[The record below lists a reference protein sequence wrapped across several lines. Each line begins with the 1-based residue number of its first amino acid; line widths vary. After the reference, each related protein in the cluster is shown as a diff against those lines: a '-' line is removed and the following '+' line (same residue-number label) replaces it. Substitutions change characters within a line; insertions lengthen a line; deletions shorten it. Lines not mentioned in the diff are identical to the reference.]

1 MPDALGSKAA
11 TGVGDPTKGPETKL
25 PVAYHEYEDEYCACR
40 APNRTCQIRVVDSG
54 GRTLRT
60 EADVARGSCCVQ
72 EGGGGG
78 KRNHSECCSR
88 ATRACDMGSRM
99 FSPLSQSR
107 GTSRRLLPLFDDREV
122 VFPHGQEDGGLEDFP
137 PSPVDASTAAS
148 SRRESCR
155 HFLPS
160 ATASFDFPHIQ
171 ALIASALSQPQGSG
185 TGTPEHPCHGSGSR
199 DALEAKSRTERRLF
213 LEPLTAIETLH
224 RFDAVSE
231 TSESSRMNGESVL
244 HEPIDAVE
252 ETHTPR
258 SATPAHGSELGRVA
272 ATMQCAL
279 SRREPSALSRCR
291 QTESVETPTSCV
303 RLEHGDLTTDSQPRG
318 CGSVSKI
325 VPARCELEA
334 NRQWMRREP
343 EQEYCGEPRYRHT
356 QETELKENAFS
367 DDEQSDCPD
376 CAIGAKFRCSSL
388 PGRFVSVNNIDT
400 ALDKKRP
407 LRRCDSP
414 LILFRR
420 HETHESEL
428 ETTSRRK
435 RTSEP
440 TSRLLQRGKR
450 QLPVRGQTDSS
461 AVAPDRLAARGP
473 ATCNRINEGHL
484 RLRQCSRC
492 LSEINH
498 PADAE
503 EDCATGEVLCRPC
516 WRSREISLWKQ
527 LTDWRAFIRGLHFLS
542 LQKHYK
548 YQLPNQ
554 LDSAAFSVHNRIEK
568 RIFFVVSHTSE
579 PAAAYLPGGWHM
591 SLYLPNP
598 TVQRDVLDVTDPKST
613 DAFTVIRA
621 DLPCGQSLFSY
632 VSRPLMTV
640 NELVHCGESR
650 TTKQKALGYV
660 SMPRSPSTV
669 LRVRDAKRH
678 KLLDIVRR
686 TKGSKSRRMPQEW
699 IAYRPNKNIAA
710 RITLFLDEYKSIAGR
725 DATILFDDSANPT
738 TKMLALVCLCYIQ
751 LLSFGR
757 CAGAEI

>member
-11 TGVGDPTKGPETKL
+11 TGVGEPTEDPETKL
-25 PVAYHEYEDEYCACR
+25 PVAYHECEDEYFAR
-40 APNRTCQIRVVDSG
+40 SAPDRTCQIRVVDSG

-72 EGGGGG
+72 ESGGGG

-99 FSPLSQSR
+99 FSPLLQSR
-107 GTSRRLLPLFDDREV
+107 GSNRRLLPPFDDRAV
-122 VFPHGQEDGGLEDFP
+122 VFPHGQEDGGFENFP

-160 ATASFDFPHIQ
+160 ATTSLDFPHIQ

-185 TGTPEHPCHGSGSR
+185 TGAPKHPGHGSGRR
-199 DALEAKSRTERRLF
+199 DAVEAESRTERRLF
-213 LEPLTAIETLH
+213 LEPQTAIETLH

-231 TSESSRMNGESVL
+231 TSESSRMIGESVL

-258 SATPAHGSELGRVA
+258 SATPTQDIELGRVA
-272 ATMQCAL
+272 ATTRCAV

-291 QTESVETPTSCV
+291 HTDDVETPTSSV
-303 RLEHGDLTTDSQPRG
+303 RLQHGDLTTDPQPRG
-318 CGSVSKI
+318 CGSVSKL
-325 VPARCELEA
+325 VPARCGLEA

-343 EQEYCGEPRYRHT
+343 EQEHCGALRYRHT

-367 DDEQSDCPD
+367 DDEHSACPE
-376 CAIGAKFRCSSL
+376 CAVGAKFRCSSL
-388 PGRFVSVNNIDT
+388 PGRFVSVNNRDT
-400 ALDKKRP
+400 TADKKRP
-407 LRRCDSP
+407 LRGCDSP
-414 LILFRR
+414 LIIFRR
-420 HETHESEL
+420 HETHESEF
-428 ETTSRRK
+428 ESTSCRK

-440 TSRLLQRGKR
+440 TLRLLQRGKR
-450 QLPVRGQTDSS
+450 QLPVRGHTDSS
-461 AVAPDRLAARGP
+461 VVAPDRLAACEP
-473 ATCNRINEGHL
+473 ATCNRINEGHI
-484 RLRQCSRC
+484 RLSQCSRC
-492 LSEINH
+492 LSEINY
-498 PADAE
+498 PAEADE
-503 EDCATGEVLCRPC
+503 GYATSEVLCRPC

-554 LDSAAFSVHNRIEK
+554 VDSAAFSIHNRIEK

-632 VSRPLMTV
+632 VSRPFMTV

-660 SMPRSPSTV
+660 SVPRSPSTV
-669 LRVRDAKRH
+669 LRVHDAKRQ

-686 TKGSKSRRMPQEW
+686 TKGSKSRRLPQEW

-725 DATILFDDSANPT
+725 DATILFDDSTNST